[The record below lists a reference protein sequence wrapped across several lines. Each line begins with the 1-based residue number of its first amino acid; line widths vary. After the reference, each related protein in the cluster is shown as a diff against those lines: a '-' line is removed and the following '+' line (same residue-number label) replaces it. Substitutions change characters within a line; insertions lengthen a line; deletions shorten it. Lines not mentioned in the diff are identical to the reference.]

1 MSSFDEQAKRTFPS
15 EIYWISSTRDSRVP
29 VTAFASDG
37 KLPSSGT
44 KLGGACTGAFLNAT
58 SRCSGDSWKRFINAM
73 DESLEKKDDGS
84 DQSVQLQSSRPLNI
98 HKPWN
103 IIGSGTRRQALLIG
117 INYNG
122 NLSTSHA
129 KVHEIQ
135 EWLVETQ
142 LFDTNDITILLDK
155 EGHKYFPTRKNILL
169 SFQRLVQQGHAGDS
183 AFVYFAGACV
193 L

>member
-58 SRCSGDSWKRFINAM
+58 SRCSGDSWK
-73 DESLEKKDDGS
+73 GS

-142 LFDTNDITILLDK
+142 SFDTNDITILLDK

-169 SFQRLVQQGHAGDS
+169 SFQRLVQQGHSGDS